1 MVPGAAR
8 RSGSAAGWAGL
19 DGGLDT
25 GLDGD
30 AGFAGF
36 VAAAAG
42 LAADG
47 FAADG
52 FAAAGLVAAGFAA
65 ADVVESALGGSTG
78 SPESAGRSAA
88 AEGFA
93 GCRSVGLSESAV
105 AGLSVPRRGSRSEWA
120 SVGADSAS
128 PPVS

>member
-8 RSGSAAGWAGL
+8 RSGSAAL
-19 DGGLDT
+19 
-25 GLDGD
+25 
-30 AGFAGF
+30 AGF
-36 VAAAAG
+36 
-42 LAADG
+42 
-47 FAADG
+47 
-52 FAAAGLVAAGFAA
+52 
-65 ADVVESALGGSTG
+65 VESALADATG
-78 SPESAGRSAA
+78 SAGSPASVDRSAV

-128 PPVS
+128 PPES